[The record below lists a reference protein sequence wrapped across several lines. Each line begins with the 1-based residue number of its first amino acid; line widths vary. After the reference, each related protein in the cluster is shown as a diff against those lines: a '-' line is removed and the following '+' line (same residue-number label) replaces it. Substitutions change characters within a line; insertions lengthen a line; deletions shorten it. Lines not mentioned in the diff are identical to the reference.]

1 MNAPVATDNSLSVS
15 PRGSWLTQTWAL
27 VVDAYRELNN
37 KKLFWITLLLSLLV
51 VVSFAFVGINER
63 GIKVFG
69 SEFPGVWN
77 TSLIPEATFYKFIF
91 TQIAIPWWLGLIAAV
106 LALISVCGVFPDF
119 ISGGSIDLY
128 LSKPIGRLRL
138 FLTKY
143 VTSLLFVALQVLVFS
158 TAAFLLIGIKSG
170 AWEFGIFLAVPLVTL
185 FFSYLF
191 CVCVLLGVVTRSP
204 LASLLVTIL
213 FWLGLFSVTS
223 TEQVLLVF
231 KASTQETVEQHQK
244 IVADIERFIARNNEI
259 APNSTT
265 ANSGWQTQLTNAQSN
280 LADAQK
286 TADQI
291 AWWHT
296 LMWRVRAPL
305 PKTGETVELMSR
317 WLVEP
322 EPLMRAQQESS
333 QRREARRD
341 ARRAERA
348 ARDAGNRADPR
359 PSGDAIPGGPV
370 ATEPTAQP
378 PPARRVN
385 VEPDDPAVV
394 ERVQN
399 EVNARTAAW
408 IIGSSLAFE
417 AVVLAIAAWIF
428 CRRDF

>member
-1 MNAPVATDNSLSVS
+1 MNAPMHADNTLSPP

-27 VVDAYRELNN
+27 FVDAYRELNS
-37 KKLFWITLLLSLLV
+37 KKLFWITLILSLLV

-63 GIKVFG
+63 GIKVFR

-106 LALISVCGVFPDF
+106 LALVSVCGVFPDF
-119 ISGGSIDLY
+119 MSGGSIDLY

-158 TAAFLLIGIKSG
+158 TAAFLLIGLKSG

-213 FWLGLFSVTS
+213 FWLGVFSLTS
-223 TEQVLLVF
+223 SEQVLLMF
-231 KASTQETVEQHQK
+231 KASRQETVEQQQK
-244 IVADIERFIARNNEI
+244 IVSDIERFIARNKEI
-259 APNSTT
+259 APDNTT
-265 ANSGWQTQLTNAQSN
+265 ANSGWETQLVNARNN

-286 TADQI
+286 TAEQLT
-291 AWWHT
+291 WWHT
-296 LMWRVRAPL
+296 MLWRARAPL
-305 PKTGETVELMSR
+305 PKTGETVDLMSR

-322 EPLMRAQQESS
+322 EPLMRAQQASTE
-333 QRREARRD
+333 RREARRE

-348 ARDAGNRADPR
+348 AQSTTDP
-359 PSGDAIPGGPV
+359 A
-370 ATEPTAQP
+370 AP
-378 PPARRVN
+378 PPPPEPPDNAAPATDPSEPPAARRVN
-385 VEPDDPAVV
+385 VQPDDPAVV
-394 ERVQN
+394 ERMQK
-399 EVNARTAAW
+399 EITARTAAW

-417 AVVLAIAAWIF
+417 AAVLSIAAWLF